1 MGLLNPHNLAYLAS
15 LAVLV
20 AIYLR
25 ARAKPTL
32 EVSSLMLFDEIAA
45 PVASS
50 RVLRTDLLFWLE
62 MAALSA
68 LSMAL
73 AGLYLRS
80 AEPAVHH
87 QARALIFDLGAGMGA
102 RESRGTRLDLARQQA
117 LEIISAARPGDSFSV
132 IGYALE
138 ATVHRAPTSH
148 LADVR
153 QAIKELKPAA
163 LPARAAAMRAA
174 LMRARGTAEIDVFAD
189 RAAPPGLLNAAG
201 AGSHVHLHQVGTP
214 AANLAIVALE
224 PGTVGTS
231 PGRLVVHNFSD
242 RPQLCELAIDLDAQ
256 SVLRTTIVLEPRGQD
271 VLLFGPLKHGGVIQA
286 RIVTAD
292 ALNADNS
299 RWALAPNDKPE
310 KVLVMSPS
318 PEARDDLAR
327 VLLAVNQSL
336 IVTAIDPVK
345 FDLASAPRYRLAVL
359 DDAYDPGIKASA
371 RLIIYPPPWLEH
383 STPPPWQLPMVG
395 TMAMA
400 EMQERADGEQLDR
413 PLTLSPARILTL
425 PQWMDV
431 VAHGTG
437 AASSGSFPLAGFGYD
452 TRGAMGVIA
461 FSVNDHMLLDPDK
474 LEALVLTV
482 EMVKR
487 LLAPQ
492 ELQVVATGGAA
503 SVPAAGIAKIVT
515 PDGSVSEA
523 RADEMGRVRLRP
535 IQAGRY
541 EISSAGSKAV
551 IYANYYDAGE
561 SDLSAAL
568 AAPSPSAQA
577 APETA
582 SVAAPAAAT
591 RVKPIAM
598 LLVAF
603 ALGAMML
610 ESALLARKA
619 MRWRV
624 RDV

>member
-1 MGLLNPHNLAYLAS
+1 
-15 LAVLV
+15 
-20 AIYLR
+20 
-25 ARAKPTL
+25 
-32 EVSSLMLFDEIAA
+32 
-45 PVASS
+45 
-50 RVLRTDLLFWLE
+50 
-62 MAALSA
+62 
-68 LSMAL
+68 
-73 AGLYLRS
+73 
-80 AEPAVHH
+80 
-87 QARALIFDLGAGMGA
+87 
-102 RESRGTRLDLARQQA
+102 
-117 LEIISAARPGDSFSV
+117 
-132 IGYALE
+132 
-138 ATVHRAPTSH
+138 
-148 LADVR
+148 
-153 QAIKELKPAA
+153 
-163 LPARAAAMRAA
+163 
-174 LMRARGTAEIDVFAD
+174 MRARGTAEIDVFAD
-189 RAAPPGLLNAAG
+189 RAPAPGLLNAAG
-201 AGSHVHLHQVGTP
+201 AGARVHLHQVGTP
-214 AANLAIVALE
+214 AANLGIVALE

-242 RPQLCELAIDLDAQ
+242 RPQLCELAVDLDAQ

-271 VLLFGPLKHGGVIQA
+271 VLLFGPLNHGGVIQA

-327 VLLAVNQSL
+327 VLLAVNQNL
-336 IVTAIDPVK
+336 IVTTIDPVK

-359 DDAYDPGIKASA
+359 EDAYDPGIKAAA

-383 STPPPWQLPMVG
+383 SAPPPWQLPMVG
-395 TMAMA
+395 TVSMA

-413 PLTLSPARILTL
+413 PLALSPARILTL

-492 ELQVVATGGAA
+492 ELQVVATGGSA
-503 SVPAAGIAKIVT
+503 SVPATGIAKIVA
-515 PDGSVSEA
+515 PDGSAGEA
-523 RADEMGRVRLRP
+523 RADEMGRVHLRP

-541 EISSAGSKAV
+541 EISSAGSKSV
-551 IYANYYDAGE
+551 IYANYYDAAE
-561 SDLSAAL
+561 SDLSAAP
-568 AAPSPSAQA
+568 AAPSPSAPA
-577 APETA
+577 PPETA
-582 SVAAPAAAT
+582 SAAAPAAT
-591 RVKPIAM
+591 QVKPIA
-598 LLVAF
+598 LLLIAF
-603 ALGAMML
+603 ALGAMLL
-610 ESALLARKA
+610 ESALLTRKA